1 MDIEAQQIAREG
13 VAVGDLVKHEGWQ
26 VVVAEIELMKEEILD
41 EKKSLM
47 RGVPSADLATN
58 ILQLSYRYDAIEW
71 FQERVTNLIVA
82 GQEASERLEE
92 EPDDMSEL
100 MV

>member
-1 MDIEAQQIAREG
+1 
-13 VAVGDLVKHEGWQ
+13 
-26 VVVAEIELMKEEILD
+26 
-41 EKKSLM
+41 M